1 MVILVSC
8 ISCIFFMPAA
18 AMSSSIKTVAVD
30 DQGKGVIGNVSV
42 EVIPG
47 DGRILVDTT
56 HVLTGFYTQDS
67 EKTAVKVVGKILNFD
82 FSKHDVIFTI
92 YSPNAQ
98 IVDGNSAGAAMTLVL
113 ISAIT
118 GQDLWDGV
126 MITGTIQEDGS
137 IGPVGGI
144 FGKAEA
150 AAKSGVKT
158 FLIPKGQSHQTVQ
171 VTEIKR
177 CFGYTIER
185 VHSVPIDIVEYAAG
199 AWGMKIVEVGDIHE
213 AANYVFYGVFPY

>member
-1 MVILVSC
+1 
-8 ISCIFFMPAA
+8 MPAA
-18 AMSSSIKTVAVD
+18 AMSSSIKTVAVN
-30 DQGKGVIGNVSV
+30 DQGKGVIGNISV
-42 EVIPG
+42 EVTPG
-47 DGRILVDTT
+47 DGRILVDAT
-56 HVLTGFYTQDS
+56 HVLTGFDTQES

-82 FSKHDVIFTI
+82 FSRYDAIFTI

-98 IVDGNSAGAAMTLVL
+98 IIDGGSAGAAMTLVL

-118 GQDLWDGV
+118 GQDLRDGV

-137 IGPVGGI
+137 IGPVDEI

-158 FLIPKGQSHQTVQ
+158 FLIPKGQSRQHKPVRE
-171 VTEIKR
+171 VER

-185 VHSVPIDIVEYAAG
+185 VHSVPIDMVEYAVKE
-199 AWGMKIVEVGDIHE
+199 WGMNIVEVGDIHE
-213 AANYVFYGVFPY
+213 AANYVFYGKTGLIDL